1 MAGAGE
7 VLPRLDDGWAVDVN
21 PDYRAPLLF
30 VTVGGDH
37 HPFDR
42 LMRWVEDW
50 LVEEGTRVRCVVQSG
65 PARPPVGAESSA
77 YLDHQE
83 VLALMAEA
91 RAVVSSGGPATLSE
105 ARRLGHRPV
114 AVPRLA
120 SLDEVVDDHQRSFT
134 SRLHNLGLVVQAE
147 TEVDFRL
154 AVSAALDAPKIVPSA
169 NPAPSAA
176 IARVGALIDTTS
188 QLGSSRRR
196 FRRVNGQDRQLSQH
210 SPS

>member
-1 MAGAGE
+1 
-7 VLPRLDDGWAVDVN
+7 VN

-50 LVEEGTRVRCVVQSG
+50 LVDEGSRVRCIVQSG
-65 PARPPVGAESSA
+65 PAQPPIGADSMA
-77 YLDHQE
+77 YLDHE
-83 VLALMAEA
+83 DLLALMAEA

-120 SLDEVVDDHQRSFT
+120 AFDEVVDDHQRSFT
-134 SRLHNLGLVVQAE
+134 RRLHNLGLVVQAE
-147 TEVDFRL
+147 TEIDFRL
-154 AVSAALDAPKIVPSA
+154 AVSAALDTPKIVPSA
-169 NPAPSAA
+169 SPAPSAA

-196 FRRVNGQDRQLSQH
+196 LRRASARDRQLSQH
-210 SPS
+210 LPS